1 MIVSYFVCNLQPNEQ
16 FSEER
21 LTQLARN
28 RQQSM
33 NRAFEDIYH
42 QPVVITCAP
51 IGSNGNSSSSDV
63 NVATSP
69 SPDKGQQRI
78 DPFDSSD
85 SCTSILLGYVDNRS
99 RRLVKDIKQCKDDL
113 DGDKRKKLATL
124 LTRLDHLRKLLM
136 EEIVRNSSL
145 DLKPF
150 YRSVIEVETKK
161 KEILT
166 DPDANKENSD
176 MKKQAEQLKKR
187 EHIVKTQELKWD
199 KKIKELFL
207 REQDAKGARPDDD
220 TFESLT
226 SETIT
231 SSVDQP
237 EPVKILIEVKN
248 AGKIRKSR
256 QHPQKVQPTSHN
268 VGSEYQYKSSVGG
281 SSASTAYRSPPPTF
295 QTDFT
300 KVLSHQ
306 VAMKHT
312 QKSVPPTKTVRP
324 LQKLPLGHYITR
336 LLGMS
341 QQSIDQLGVSSSSS
355 IATPTDSVINVSE
368 NMPAP
373 IIDRDHLNRIQMKID
388 ENLRFSKE
396 VDDSFNQVEVNKKSR
411 DKEQEAKMLKERQ
424 VKDHAKHQKNETK
437 KQRSDVISKS
447 PEKSKK
453 LAKRSDVVTDS
464 GAMIQPD
471 IPENSKR
478 IIADLTKQIEQV
490 RQDKQKL
497 LEKTLSSGHSSNSS
511 SGKGFDSTE
520 YRDFPVPSTKF
531 QQQADEN
538 NCSSQASDVISLPGN
553 FIDEESKNLM
563 NTKQIGISFSR
574 DSGIGSSRP
583 VTSTDFRVSPDIK
596 LTEKQ
601 TMPIQVA
608 KVPVPENNDQPGG
621 SGYVRKSAK
630 PPISLKRYVLLQLF
644 YVF

>member
-1 MIVSYFVCNLQPNEQ
+1 MIFYYDSSEFPNLQPNEQ

-21 LTQLARN
+21 LTELARN
-28 RQQSM
+28 RQQNM

-42 QPVVITCAP
+42 KPVVITCAP
-51 IGSNGNSSSSDV
+51 IGSNENTSSSDV

-69 SPDKGQQRI
+69 SHDKEQQRV

-99 RRLVKDIKQCKDDL
+99 RRLVKDIKQCKDDP
-113 DGDKRKKLATL
+113 DGDKRKKLVTL
-124 LTRLDHLRKLLM
+124 LTRLDQLRKLLM

-145 DLKPF
+145 NLEPF

-161 KEILT
+161 KEILS
-166 DPDANKENSD
+166 DSDANKEN
-176 MKKQAEQLKKR
+176 MKKQAEHLKKR
-187 EHIVKTQELKWD
+187 EYIVKSQEMKLD

-207 REQDAKGARPDDD
+207 KEQGKAAKTDND

-226 SETIT
+226 SETMT

-256 QHPQKVQPTSHN
+256 NSTKVQSTVHD
-268 VGSEYQYKSSVGG
+268 VGSEYQHKSSVGG
-281 SSASTAYRSPPPTF
+281 SSASTVYRSPPTTF
-295 QTDFT
+295 HTDFT
-300 KVLSHQ
+300 KVLTNQ
-306 VAMKHT
+306 AAVNPPKN
-312 QKSVPPTKTVRP
+312 SVKPTKTAVP
-324 LQKLPLGHYITR
+324 VQKLPLGHYITR

-341 QQSIDQLGVSSSSS
+341 QQSIDQLGVSTSSS

-368 NMPAP
+368 NMSPA
-373 IIDRDHLNRIQMKID
+373 IIDGNHLNRIQMKID

-396 VDDSFNQVEVNKKSR
+396 VDDSFNQVEVNKKTR
-411 DKEQEAKMLKERQ
+411 EQETKMIRERQ
-424 VKDHAKHQKNETK
+424 EKEHVKNQKKEPK
-437 KQRSDVISKS
+437 KLRSDVILKL
-447 PEKSKK
+447 PEKSQKLPNKNKK
-453 LAKRSDVVTDS
+453 PEAVSDD
-464 GAMIQPD
+464 AMIQPV

-497 LEKTLSSGHSSNSS
+497 LEKTLSSGQNSNSS

-520 YRDFPVPSTKF
+520 YRDFAVPSTKF
-531 QQQADEN
+531 NQQGEEN

-596 LTEKQ
+596 LTEKHS
-601 TMPIQVA
+601 MPIQVS
-608 KVPVPENNDQPGG
+608 KVLLPENNDHPA
-621 SGYVRKSAK
+621 VRKSAK
-630 PPISLKRYVLLQLF
+630 PPISLKRYVLHNLICL
-644 YVF
+644 